1 MGSRIFWRWE
11 PNQVKF
17 LIFDNNNGLYFMG
30 DHTPVPATYK
40 INNFGY
46 LQIEP
51 HFHKVPP
58 IQYKKLS
65 SYKI

>member
-51 HFHKVPP
+51 HCHKVPL
-58 IQYKKLS
+58 IQYKK
-65 SYKI
+65 IE